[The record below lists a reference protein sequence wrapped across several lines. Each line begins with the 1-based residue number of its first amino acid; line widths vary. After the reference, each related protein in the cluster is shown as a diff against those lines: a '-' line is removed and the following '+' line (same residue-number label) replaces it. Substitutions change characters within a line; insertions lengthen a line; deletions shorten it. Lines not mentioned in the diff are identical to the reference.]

1 MRGFVAPSVVYR
13 TRGSKVRTYS
23 RTKALACLHLRT
35 SLLDPRIDCL
45 LRTQPATLERERDG
59 QTLHSSCWSHHLY
72 GLTASAYGC
81 DDLWWSRSHLLNFL
95 SFDSL
100 SLSLQVPNHVEGK
113 TRSAE
118 ACLPICSVAASARR
132 VLLPRAVF
140 GCVGDRKGHAVWE
153 QGKRITEAVDQLAS

>member
-35 SLLDPRIDCL
+35 SLLDPRLPFAYPTCNLGTGTGRTDSSQL
-45 LRTQPATLERERDG
+45 LLVSSFAWLDGFRVRLRRPLVISFSPAE
-59 QTLHSSCWSHHLY
+59 
-72 GLTASAYGC
+72 
-81 DDLWWSRSHLLNFL
+81 L
-95 SFDSL
+95 SVIWL